1 MKIIKLED
9 SEDITH
15 LRKDEQEK
23 VAKLKVIGDHLY
35 TSGIGVKDGKYFLL
49 TETKTDHDY
58 CTKFLTSDAWND
70 EEKITGKNGEGLR
83 EFIMD
88 RPPPDNTNGSLVFV
102 KHINGVKHLFR
113 TTWDLEPLESYLC
126 RDNS

>member
-58 CTKFLTSDAWND
+58 CTKFLRDTPEDMYFD
-70 EEKITGKNGEGLR
+70 RKGEGLK

-88 RPPPDNTNGSLVFV
+88 RPPPDNANGSLVFV